1 MYDLEWIL
9 DHDERYRYQLLDR
22 MRMDCNYYLGNG
34 RIYGNHLWAGND
46 NEKGQIE
53 FMKAIWTSFP
63 DDGKPKWLTYEQI
76 LEFEEKMVH
85 SASFAEIAEPS

>member
-53 FMKAIWTSFP
+53 FMKAIWNSFP
-63 DDGKPKWLTYEQI
+63 EDGKPKWLTYEQI
-76 LEFEEKMVH
+76 LEFEEKMVLGV
-85 SASFAEIAEPS
+85 SFAETAEPS